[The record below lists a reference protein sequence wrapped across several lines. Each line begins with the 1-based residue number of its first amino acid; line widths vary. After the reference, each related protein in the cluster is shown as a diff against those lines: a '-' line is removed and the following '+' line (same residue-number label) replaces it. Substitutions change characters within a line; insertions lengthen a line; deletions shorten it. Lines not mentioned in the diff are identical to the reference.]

1 VSTAVSER
9 PRRRLKPEQRR
20 ELILDSALQAF
31 SELGYH
37 AASVDAMA
45 RGAGTTKA
53 VIYDHF
59 ASKRE
64 LYEAVVL
71 RELRLA
77 FEVMEAAARDASD
90 FPERLRAFLR
100 AFFAHNRDR
109 PHASRIMLETV
120 DAGPA
125 VGDWQ
130 RRTQSRATA
139 AIAAQLAEAGLLA
152 GHPDRELALE
162 MVAQMLKTA
171 LNGLVEWW
179 HYYPDVPLDVV
190 VDRATSFLMGA
201 LAGVSEGAT
210 PGKPGAA

>member
-1 VSTAVSER
+1 VSTGVSER

-20 ELILDSALQAF
+20 ELILDSALRAF
-31 SELGYH
+31 AELGYH
-37 AASVDAMA
+37 AASIDEIA

-71 RELRLA
+71 RELGLA
-77 FEVMEAAARDASD
+77 FEVMTDAARGVTALPD
-90 FPERLRAFLR
+90 RLRAFLV

-120 DAGPA
+120 DAKEE

-139 AIAAQLAEAGLLA
+139 AIAAQLAEAGLLVSD
-152 GHPDRELALE
+152 PERELTLE
-162 MVAQMLKTA
+162 IVAQMLKTA
-171 LNGLVEWW
+171 LNGLVDWW
-179 HYYPDVPLDVV
+179 RFHPDVPLEVV
-190 VDRATSFLMGA
+190 VDRATTFLLGA
-201 LAGVSEGAT
+201 LEAVNEERSAG
-210 PGKPGAA
+210 